1 MMNSEHIRNRIEQ
14 LLQQSPL
21 AGLSADVRLMLQS
34 QLQSLLSST
43 NLISREEF
51 EVQAE
56 ALRRT
61 QAKLAELEGKLS
73 QLEQQQQQQ
82 RQQQQQQQ

>member
-1 MMNSEHIRNRIEQ
+1 MNSEPIRNRIEQ
-14 LLQQSPL
+14 LLLQSPL

-34 QLQSLLSST
+34 QLQSLLSSA

-61 QAKLAELEGKLS
+61 REKLEVLEQKLS
-73 QLEQQQQQQ
+73 QLEQQQAQSTTSPE
-82 RQQQQQQQ
+82 

>member
-1 MMNSEHIRNRIEQ
+1 MMNSEQIRNRIEQ

-21 AGLSADVRLMLQS
+21 ASLSADVRLMLQS
-34 QLQSLLSST
+34 QLQSLLSSA

-61 QAKLAELEGKLS
+61 QAKLAELEGKLN

-82 RQQQQQQQ
+82 Q

>member
-1 MMNSEHIRNRIEQ
+1 MMNSEQIRNRVEQ

-34 QLQSLLSST
+34 QLQSLLNSA

-61 QAKLAELEGKLS
+61 QAKLAELESKLS
-73 QLEQQQQQQ
+73 QLEQQQNEPQ
-82 RQQQQQQQ
+82 